1 MKTDVPCMKSLKLD
15 VLLDTILTEKE
26 SRYYLADAKYLSMP
40 IKCQTRQTKMPNFAE
55 ERWESWSLERLEIML
70 ILDI

>member
-26 SRYYLADAKYLSMP
+26 SRYYLVADAKYLSMP
-40 IKCQTRQTKMPNFAE
+40 IKCQTRQTKMPNFVEERE
-55 ERWESWSLERLEIML
+55 ERWES
-70 ILDI
+70 